1 VADLLPAER
10 LQPCLLDRLTDDE
23 PSTQKEGRDQ
33 RVMTVRRYRQAVLR
47 DLAWLLNSGNM
58 SSVQDI
64 SEYDEVQSSVLNFGM
79 PDLCGMTASGIDPR
93 DVEERM
99 AKAIRDFEP
108 RIMTNTLVVR
118 AVADP
123 NAAGGSNVSFEIE
136 GELWAKPMHEALFI
150 KTELDLETGDF
161 KLKEGGR

>member
-1 VADLLPAER
+1 
-10 LQPCLLDRLTDDE
+10 
-23 PSTQKEGRDQ
+23 
-33 RVMTVRRYRQAVLR
+33 
-47 DLAWLLNSGNM
+47 
-58 SSVQDI
+58 
-64 SEYDEVQSSVLNFGM
+64 
-79 PDLCGMTASGIDPR
+79 
-93 DVEERM
+93 M